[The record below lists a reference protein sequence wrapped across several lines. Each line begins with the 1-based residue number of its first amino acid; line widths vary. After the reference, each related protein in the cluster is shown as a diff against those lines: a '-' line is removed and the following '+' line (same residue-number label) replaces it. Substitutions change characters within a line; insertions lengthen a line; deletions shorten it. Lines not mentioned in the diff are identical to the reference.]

1 MSAFQDFRKSI
12 QQRITTPIVPLV
24 SKLKLTPDAM
34 TTIGVI
40 LNLAAAV
47 VVGFGY
53 VFIGAIV
60 FLLAGLFDM
69 LDGALARYMGKTS
82 KFGALF
88 DSTSDRITEAALF
101 LSFIFIT
108 GVGVWPFN
116 VTLELVLIFLA
127 LTGSFLTSYI
137 RARAE
142 GLNINCTVGIF
153 TRPERVIVLA
163 LGLLFNQVFIA
174 LAIVVVLSFITVGQR
189 FIYVWRNV
197 KNEKGAS

>member
-1 MSAFQDFRKSI
+1 VSAFQDFRKSI
-12 QQRITTPIVPLV
+12 QQGITTPIVPLI

-34 TTIGVI
+34 TIIGVI

-47 VVGFGY
+47 VIGFGH
-53 VFIGAIV
+53 VFIGGIV

-116 VTLELVLIFLA
+116 VTWELVLIFLA

-163 LGLLFNQVFIA
+163 LGLLFNLVFIA
-174 LAIVVVLSFITVGQR
+174 LAIVVVLSFITAGQR
-189 FIYVWRNV
+189 FIHVWRNV
-197 KNEKGAS
+197 KIEKDT

>member
-1 MSAFQDFRKSI
+1 MSSFQQFRKKLQMI
-12 QQRITTPIVPLV
+12 ITTPLVPLI

-34 TTIGVI
+34 TIIGVI

-47 VVGFGY
+47 IIGFGHIL
-53 VFIGAIV
+53 IGGIV

-69 LDGALARYMGKTS
+69 LDGALARYIGKTTR
-82 KFGALF
+82 FGALF

-108 GVGVWPFN
+108 GVGVWPYN
-116 VTLELVLIFLA
+116 ITLQLVLIFLA

-142 GLNINCTVGIF
+142 GLNIDCTTGIF

-163 LGLLFNQVFIA
+163 LGLFLNQVFAA
-174 LAIVVVLSFITVGQR
+174 LAIVVILSFITVGQR
-189 FIYVWRNV
+189 FVYVAR
-197 KNEKGAS
+197 KAGSK